1 MWSFKATEPVGC
13 IYGDRERESD
23 LCKTL
28 ACEVMMA
35 NKFQD
40 LHLASWR
47 CKRAEDV
54 VLVRI
59 QRLDN
64 QEN

>member
-1 MWSFKATEPVGC
+1 MV
-13 IYGDRERESD
+13 
-23 LCKTL
+23 KTL
-28 ACEVMMA
+28 ACAVMVA

-47 CKRAEDV
+47 CKRVDDTV
-54 VLVRI
+54 VVRI